1 MKKYLLLS
9 AAASMMLMASCSSD
23 VEKVENGVDVT
34 CTFTIDLPKSVDTR
48 TYGDGQGAV
57 NLVYGIYELNT
68 TQGSITKIGNPR
80 TANFEDLKATVDIK
94 LVTGKDYRI
103 VFWAYNPE
111 CSAYTVTWP
120 VGTNPTVK
128 VSYDGILQ
136 NDETRDAFYNYADVH
151 VTGTLNET
159 VYLYRPFA
167 QINFGTND
175 AQEDAVVT
183 AFGANLNKLQTK
195 LVTKAYDTLDL
206 ITGTVTNQVD
216 VTYGLNGI
224 VPSSEEFPYLPDTYK
239 YLSMDYMLVPADK
252 SMVPV
257 TFSVYSNDAT
267 PATLLNTISIDQVPV
282 QRNYQTNIV
291 GQLLTTT
298 GNFEVIIVPGFPNP
312 DYNVTPEGDL
322 IQ

>member
-1 MKKYLLLS
+1 
-9 AAASMMLMASCSSD
+9 MMLMASCSSE
-23 VEKVENGVDVT
+23 VEKVETGADAT
-34 CTFTIDLPKSVDTR
+34 CTFTIDLPNSIDTR
-48 TYGDGQGAV
+48 AYGDGEGAV
-57 NLVYGIYELNT
+57 NLVYGIYELNKAT
-68 TQGSITKIGNPR
+68 GAITKIGDPR
-80 TANFEDLKATVDIK
+80 TAQFENLKTTVNIN

-120 VGTNPTVK
+120 MGANPTVK
-128 VSYDGILQ
+128 VSYDGIKQ

-175 AQEDAVVT
+175 SKEDAVVT
-183 AFGANLNKLQTK
+183 AFGADLNKLQTQ

-206 ITGTVTNQVD
+206 ITGAVTNQVD
-216 VTYGLNGI
+216 VTYNLNGI
-224 VPSSEEFPYLPDTYK
+224 VPSTEVFPYLPETYK

-267 PATLLNTISIDQVPV
+267 PAAMLNTISIDQVPV

-298 GNFEVIIVPGFPNP
+298 GIFEVIIKPAFNDD
-312 DYNVTPEGDL
+312 DYNVTPEGEL